1 MLSLGI
7 DTHEKIHYAEI
18 QDEKENRLWH
28 GKIRNIKEDFEFL
41 IDKINKVQSSNNDK
55 VEFIFMNPTG
65 NYHIPLK
72 YFLENNN
79 FTVYMVDARKTLHL
93 RKIMNLNTI
102 KSDSEDAHVLAA
114 TPWHDPKYKE
124 YTGHNRSSLSNISR
138 ERNIIVKSITAI
150 KNYIY
155 SDLAAIFPEFINLY
169 DIDSST
175 GMAILYE
182 YATPYN
188 IVNAG
193 IDNIIKL
200 IKKASKGH
208 YNMEDINKLMEIS
221 ENSIGIPDE
230 DDIYKFKIRM
240 NINRLKYEVNNL
252 KDIEKEIINKS
263 NNNEDV
269 KNISNL
275 KGIGII
281 NSAIIVSEIGNI
293 EQFKSSLKLESYA
306 GKCPDIE
313 GSGGKTHSKGITHV
327 RNKYLSNA
335 VYESAISLVMNKN
348 KEFYNVFN
356 RELGKKKSIVQAYIA
371 VSKRL
376 LFHIYSIMK
385 NHKPYKEKMVGNYK
399 EYA

>member
-1 MLSLGI
+1 
-7 DTHEKIHYAEI
+7 
-18 QDEKENRLWH
+18 
-28 GKIRNIKEDFEFL
+28 
-41 IDKINKVQSSNNDK
+41 
-55 VEFIFMNPTG
+55 
-65 NYHIPLK
+65 
-72 YFLENNN
+72 
-79 FTVYMVDARKTLHL
+79 MVDARKTLHL